1 MANDRNAG
9 RKNKFNIKDVEEMF
23 AMLKK
28 GSRIDEIA
36 DKFNTSRQVIGRYI
50 NKRPDKSF
58 THKITYMLGHKP
70 MTIIYVDFLDK
81 KIQIQNRTDNI
92 YDRAFGKVINPNW
105 KQFEIFINDRVI
117 PKERI
122 DLDKALKIIGVD
134 HYDPFLI
141 INKTK
146 GRMEGDRYWMR
157 IKKIA

>member
-9 RKNKFNIKDVEEMF
+9 RKHRFNSSDVDD
-23 AMLKK
+23 MLIMLRN
-28 GSRIDEIA
+28 GYCIDEIA
-36 DKFNTSRQVIGRYI
+36 DKFKTSRQVIGRYI
-50 NKRPDKSF
+50 NKNPGKNF

-81 KIQIQNRTDNI
+81 KIQIQNRTNNI
-92 YDRAFGKVINPNW
+92 YDRAFGKVLNPNW
-105 KQFEIFINDRVI
+105 KQFEILINERVI
-117 PKERI
+117 SKERI

-146 GRMEGDRYWMR
+146 GKMEGDKYWMR

>member
-9 RKNKFNIKDVEEMF
+9 RKHKFNSKDVEEMF

-70 MTIIYVDFLDK
+70 MTIIYVDFLEK

-157 IKKIA
+157 IKKIV